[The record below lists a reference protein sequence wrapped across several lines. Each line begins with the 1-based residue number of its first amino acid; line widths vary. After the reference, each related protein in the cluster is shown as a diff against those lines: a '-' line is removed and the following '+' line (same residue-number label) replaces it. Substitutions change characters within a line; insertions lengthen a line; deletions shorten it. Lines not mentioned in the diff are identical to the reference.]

1 MRNHGGIIDS
11 GVNADDGVTIKA
23 IDNEA
28 VGDHQLDANSNGK
41 VSPLASSNAN
51 ADGIED
57 LITQTNVDQ
66 SEGQIFK
73 MFR

>member
-11 GVNADDGVTIKA
+11 GANADDGVTIKS

-28 VGDHQLDANSNGK
+28 VGDHQLDANSKGK